1 MSTFDL
7 FASDTDTEES
17 GDVLPSAGFGPLDTG
32 LYKMGIILA
41 YLSESQNGAHGLNL
55 HLKNA
60 DGSGPVVRQTLWM
73 TSGKSKGTRNSYI
86 DDNGV
91 KHKLPGMEQADNL
104 HALLT
109 GNMMI
114 DAAHSEKTVKLWNPK
129 TSKEENTEVTVIDGL
144 MNQPVLVGLHKNRD
158 NKMILNPNKGQ
169 PGEKAYVADPSG
181 KDRVYNEIN
190 KFFDADTGLTYAE
203 KKAKVSDP
211 AYLTKWKETFD
222 ASYVRDRYKD
232 VGGATAAGNFT
243 AAGTETKS
251 LFP

>member
-7 FASDTDTEES
+7 FASDADTEES
-17 GDVLPSAGFGPLDTG
+17 GDVLPSAGFGPLETG
-32 LYKMGIILA
+32 LYKMGITLA
-41 YLSESQNGAHGLNL
+41 YLSESKNGAHGLNL

-73 TSGKSKGTRNSYI
+73 TSGKAKGTRNSYV

-114 DAAHSEKTVKLWNPK
+114 SADHEEKTVKLCNPA
-129 TSKEENTEVTVIDGL
+129 TSKEENTEVTIITGL

-158 NKMILNPNKGQ
+158 NKMIPNPNQG
-169 PGEKAYVADPSG
+169 PPAYIPDPSG

-203 KKAKVSDP
+203 KRAKSTDP
-211 AYLTKWKETFD
+211 VYLAKWKETFD
-222 ASYVRDRYKD
+222 SSYVRDRYKEVD
-232 VGGATAAGNFT
+232 NPIAADFKAAG
-243 AAGTETKS
+243 AQTKA

>member
-1 MSTFDL
+1 MTNTFDL
-7 FASDTDTEES
+7 FASDADTEES

-32 LYKMGIILA
+32 LYKMGITLA
-41 YLSESQNGAHGLNL
+41 YLSESKNGAHGLNL

-73 TSGKSKGTRNSYI
+73 TSGKAKGQRNSYV

-109 GNMMI
+109 GVMLI
-114 DAAHSEKTVKLWNPK
+114 DADAEEKTVKLWNPA
-129 TSKEENTEVTVIDGL
+129 TSKEENTPVTIIKGL
-144 MNQPVLVGLHKNRD
+144 MNQPVLIGMHKNRD
-158 NKMILNPNKGQ
+158 NKMIKNPNKG
-169 PGEKAYVADPSG
+169 PGQKPYIEDPSG

-190 KFFDADTGLTYAE
+190 KFFEADSGLTYAE
-203 KKAKVSDP
+203 KKAKTTEP
-211 AYLTKWKETFD
+211 AYLKKWKDTFD
-222 ASYVRDRYKD
+222 ATYVRDRYKE
-232 VGGATAAGNFT
+232 VNSEIAADFA
-243 AAGTETKS
+243 AAGTKE

>member
-7 FASDTDTEES
+7 FASDADTEES
-17 GDVLPSAGFGPLDTG
+17 GDVLPSSGFGPLDTG
-32 LYKMGIILA
+32 LYKMGITLA
-41 YLSESQNGAHGLNL
+41 YLSESKNGAHGLNL

-73 TSGKSKGTRNSYI
+73 TSGKSKGQRNSYV

-109 GNMMI
+109 GDMMI
-114 DAAHSEKTVKLWNPK
+114 NADAEVKTVKLWNPA
-129 TSKEENTEVTVIDGL
+129 TSKEENTEVTVIKGL

-158 NKMILNPNKGQ
+158 NKMIQDATGKYIP
-169 PGEKAYVADPSG
+169 DPSG

-203 KKAKVSDP
+203 KKAKSTSPD
-211 AYLTKWKETFD
+211 YLQKWKETFD
-222 ASYVRDRYKD
+222 SSYVRDRYKEVNAGIAAD
-232 VGGATAAGNFT
+232 FAAAGSQ
-243 AAGTETKS
+243 TKA

>member
-1 MSTFDL
+1 MTNTFDL
-7 FASDTDTEES
+7 FASDADTEES

-32 LYKMGIILA
+32 LYKMGITLA
-41 YLSESQNGAHGLNL
+41 YLSESKNGAHGLNL

-73 TSGKSKGTRNSYI
+73 TSGKAKGQRNSYV

-109 GNMMI
+109 GVMLI
-114 DAAHSEKTVKLWNPK
+114 DADSDEKTVKLWNPA
-129 TSKEENTEVTVIDGL
+129 TSKEENTPVTIIKGL
-144 MNQPVLVGLHKNRD
+144 MNQPVLIGLHKNRD
-158 NKMILNPNKGQ
+158 NKMILDKVTNK
-169 PGEKAYVADPSG
+169 YVPDPSG

-203 KKAKVSDP
+203 KKAKTTDP
-211 AYLTKWKETFD
+211 AYLAKWKETFD
-222 ASYVRDRYKD
+222 STYVRDRYKE
-232 VGGATAAGNFT
+232 VEGGIAADFKAAG
-243 AAGTETKS
+243 AQTKA

>member
-32 LYKMGIILA
+32 LYKMGITLA
-41 YLSESQNGAHGLNL
+41 YLSESRNGAHGLNL

-73 TSGKSKGTRNSYI
+73 TSGKAKGTRNSYV

-104 HALLT
+104 HMLLT
-109 GNMMI
+109 GNVMKNA
-114 DAAHSEKTVKLWNPK
+114 DHEEKTVKLWNPA
-129 TSKEENTEVTVIDGL
+129 TSKEENTEVTIIKGL

-158 NKMILNPNKGQ
+158 NKMIPNPVAGAK
-169 PGEKAYVADPSG
+169 PAYVPDPSG

-203 KKAKVSDP
+203 KKAKVTDP
-211 AYLTKWKETFD
+211 AYLAKWKETFD
-222 ASYVRDRYKD
+222 SSYVRDRYKE
-232 VGGATAAGNFT
+232 VNSAIAADFA
-243 AAGTETKS
+243 AAGTQTKA

>member
-7 FASDTDTEES
+7 FASDADTEES

-32 LYKMGIILA
+32 LYKMGITLA
-41 YLSESQNGAHGLNL
+41 YLSESKNGAHGLNL

-73 TSGKSKGTRNSYI
+73 TSGKAKGTRNSYV

-109 GNMMI
+109 GDMMI
-114 DAAHSEKTVKLWNPK
+114 SADHSEKTVKLWNPA
-129 TSKEENTEVTVIDGL
+129 TSKEENTEVTIINGL

-158 NKMILNPNKGQ
+158 NKMIQNPNKG
-169 PGEKAYVADPSG
+169 PGEKPYIPDPSG

-203 KKAKVSDP
+203 KRAKSTEPV
-211 AYLTKWKETFD
+211 YLAKWKETFD
-222 ASYVRDRYKD
+222 STYVRDRYKD
-232 VGGATAAGNFT
+232 VGNPIDADFRAAG
-243 AAGTETKS
+243 AQTKA

>member
-1 MSTFDL
+1 MTNTFDL
-7 FASDTDTEES
+7 FASDADTEES

-32 LYKMGIILA
+32 LYKMGITLA
-41 YLSESQNGAHGLNL
+41 YLSESKNGAHGLNL

-73 TSGKSKGTRNSYI
+73 TSGKAKGQRNSYV

-109 GNMMI
+109 GVMLI
-114 DAAHSEKTVKLWNPK
+114 DADSEEKTVKLWNPA
-129 TSKEENTEVTVIDGL
+129 TSKEENTPVTVIKGL
-144 MNQPVLVGLHKNRD
+144 MNQPVLIGLHKNRD
-158 NKMILNPNKGQ
+158 NKMILD
-169 PGEKAYVADPSG
+169 KATSKYVADPSG

-203 KKAKVSDP
+203 KKAKTTDP
-211 AYLTKWKETFD
+211 AYLAKWKETFD
-222 ASYVRDRYKD
+222 STYVRDRYKEVNAEIAAD
-232 VGGATAAGNFT
+232 FAAAG
-243 AAGTETKS
+243 GGGQTKA